1 MILLLILLFVAF
13 APMLWLRYIFHK
25 HDRVMENMPFNGREF
40 GELILNEAGIRDVE
54 IINTPIFDH
63 YNVREKKVSIL
74 QRRLTRRSLTSLTI
88 VCHEIGHAMQ
98 HHERYK
104 PLEYRT
110 KIIELVG
117 LCGKILGGI
126 SLVAMPFF
134 ISTGGVAFL
143 KLGATVLAA
152 IIGIGLVIH
161 VMTIGVELDASFN
174 RAMPIIRKKIPAD
187 YHNACRS
194 ILLAAALTY
203 VAGVA
208 ANLLSMRFFWIF
220 FSRLT

>member
-1 MILLLILLFVAF
+1 MTLLLVLLFVAF

-25 HDRVMENMPFNGREF
+25 HDRVMENMPFDGREF

-54 IINTPIFDH
+54 IIKTPIFDH
-63 YNVREKKVSIL
+63 YNVREKKVSVL

-110 KIIELVG
+110 RVIELAG

-187 YHNACRS
+187 YHSACRS

>member
-1 MILLLILLFVAF
+1 MTLLLVLLFIAF

-25 HDRVMENMPFNGREF
+25 YDNVMENMPFNGREF
-40 GELILNEAGIRDVE
+40 GELILNEAGIRDVK

-63 YNVREKKVSIL
+63 YNVREKQVSVL

-88 VCHEIGHAMQ
+88 VCHEIGHAIQ

-110 KIIELVG
+110 KVVELVG
-117 LCGKILGGI
+117 FCGKILGAI
-126 SLVAMPFF
+126 SLFAMPFF
-134 ISTGGVAFL
+134 LSTSGVSFL
-143 KLGATVLAA
+143 KLGATILAA
-152 IIGIGLVIH
+152 MIGIGLIIH
-161 VMTIGVELDASFN
+161 LMTIGVELDASFN
-174 RAMPIIRKKIPAD
+174 RAMPIIREKIPAD
-187 YHNACRS
+187 YHSACRS
-194 ILLAAALTY
+194 VLLAAALTY

-208 ANLLSMRFFWIF
+208 ANLLSLRFFWIL

>member
-1 MILLLILLFVAF
+1 MTLLFLLIFVAF
-13 APMLWLRYIFHK
+13 APMLWLRYVFHK
-25 HDRVMENMPFNGREF
+25 HDKVMKDMPFDGREF
-40 GELILNEAGIRDVE
+40 GEIILKEAGIQDVE

-63 YNVREKKVSIL
+63 YDVRQKKVNVL

-88 VCHEIGHAMQ
+88 VCHEIGHAIQ
-98 HHERYK
+98 HNEQYK
-104 PLEYRT
+104 PLELRT
-110 KIIELVG
+110 KVIEVTG
-117 LCGKILGGI
+117 WCGKILGGI

-134 ISTGGVAFL
+134 LSTGGVSFP
-143 KLGATVLAA
+143 KLGATLLAVL
-152 IIGIGLVIH
+152 IVIGLLIH
-161 VMTIGVELDASFN
+161 VMTIGVEFDASFN
-174 RAMPIIRKKIPAD
+174 RAMPIIKQKIPSD

-208 ANLLSMRFFWIF
+208 ANLISMRFFWIL

>member
-1 MILLLILLFVAF
+1 MTLLLILLFFAF

-25 HDRVMENMPFNGREF
+25 HDRVMENMPFDGREF

-54 IINTPIFDH
+54 IIKTPIFDH
-63 YNVREKKVSIL
+63 YNVREKKVSVL

-110 KIIELVG
+110 RVIELAG

-187 YHNACRS
+187 YHSACRS